1 MSEPLLNFRDV
12 GAVAQDP
19 NRRLNPGSV
28 YRNVVM
34 HYCRRVGI
42 KMELL
47 GPHALRATSATNAL
61 SILRHRPEE
70 GSAFFFAMAR
80 GIKVFL
86 MSPGKNSKRKLALFP
101 AAFSAAKW
109 RRFRRANSVA

>member
-1 MSEPLLNFRDV
+1 MRSEQFHF
-12 GAVAQDP
+12 DP
-19 NRRLNPGSV
+19 NASA
-28 YRNVVM
+28 VVQY
-34 HYCRRVGI
+34 HI
-42 KMELL
+42 
-47 GPHALRATSATNAL
+47 PINRARIQPAVRIL